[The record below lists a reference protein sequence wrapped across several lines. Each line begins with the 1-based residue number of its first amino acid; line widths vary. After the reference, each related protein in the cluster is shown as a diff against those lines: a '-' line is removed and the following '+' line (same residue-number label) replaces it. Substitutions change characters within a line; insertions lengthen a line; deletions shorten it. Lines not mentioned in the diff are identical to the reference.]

1 MPSIKLRAPS
11 IEAVRV
17 ITMRNGIILNK
28 LSRIEAYLTKL
39 EQIIPDEFLKYEND
53 WKTQMIAERGL
64 QILIEIIIDVANR
77 VIAIKNWGPTTSSAD
92 SIRLLALKKVISS
105 EGPYLKMIKFRN
117 FIVHDYDKVD
127 NTIVYSI
134 LTKNLG
140 DIRKYRDEVLK
151 YE

>member
-1 MPSIKLRAPS
+1 MQN
-11 IEAVRV
+11 E
-17 ITMRNGIILNK
+17 IIQNK
-28 LSRIEAYLTKL
+28 LVRIEEYITKL
-39 EQIIPDEFLKYEND
+39 QEIPHDKFREYEKD
-53 WKTQMIAERGL
+53 WKAQMIAERGL

-77 VIAIKNWGPTTSSAD
+77 LIAIKNWGPTTSSAD

-105 EGPYLKMIKFRN
+105 EEPYLKMIKFRN

-127 NTIVYSI
+127 NAVVYSI

-140 DIRKYRDEVLK
+140 DIRRFRDEVLN

>member
-1 MPSIKLRAPS
+1 
-11 IEAVRV
+11 
-17 ITMRNGIILNK
+17 MRNGIILNK

-39 EQIIPDEFLKYEND
+39 EQIIPDEFLKFEND

>member
-1 MPSIKLRAPS
+1 
-11 IEAVRV
+11 
-17 ITMRNGIILNK
+17 MRNGIILNK